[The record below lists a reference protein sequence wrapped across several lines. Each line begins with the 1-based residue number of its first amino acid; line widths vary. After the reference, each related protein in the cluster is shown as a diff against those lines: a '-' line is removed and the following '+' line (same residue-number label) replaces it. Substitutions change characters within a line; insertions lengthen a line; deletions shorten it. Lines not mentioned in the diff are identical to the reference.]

1 MELLSTEAKSYMEIA
16 PPTKLEA
23 IANTTHSRVG
33 CEKTDLRS

>member
-1 MELLSTEAKSYMEIA
+1 MELLSIEAKSYMEIA